1 MKKRSGFT
9 LIEMLVV
16 VAIIGIISAIVIPF
30 LAGHRESAR
39 QKSTE
44 AVAAAVAVEC
54 AAAAKAMSGAANAAT
69 VMAYVR
75 ALPNFQ
81 HPRCK
86 NAYNPTITALTA
98 AGAAVNDGEVGM
110 VATQQNDTNGL
121 PINVIAVSYKHL
133 STAVPLNLANVPV
146 E

>member
-1 MKKRSGFT
+1 MNERTGFT
-9 LIEMLVV
+9 LVEMLVV
-16 VAIIGIISAIVIPF
+16 VAIIGIISALVIPF
-30 LAGHRESAR
+30 LVGHRESAR
-39 QKSTE
+39 EKSTE
-44 AVAAAVAVEC
+44 TVAAAVTAEC
-54 AAAAKAMSGAANAAT
+54 SAAAKAMSGAANAAT

-110 VATQQNDTNGL
+110 IAAQQNDSNGI

-133 STAVPLNLANVPV
+133 GTAAPVNLANVPV

>member
-1 MKKRSGFT
+1 MNERSGFT
-9 LIEMLVV
+9 LVEMLVV
-16 VAIIGIISAIVIPF
+16 VAIIGIISALVIPF
-30 LAGHRESAR
+30 LVGHRESAR
-39 QKSTE
+39 EKSTE
-44 AVAAAVAVEC
+44 AMATAVTAEC
-54 AAAAKAMSGAANAAT
+54 SAAAKALSGAANATT

-110 VATQQNDTNGL
+110 VASQQNDTNGI
-121 PINVIAVSYKHL
+121 PIAVIAVSYKHL
-133 STAVPLNLANVPV
+133 GTATPINIANVPV